1 MSKTTET
8 AKSLRA
14 KLAANVDAFYSYQ
27 IDYETFSARN
37 RIIWDEVTAAGRKV
51 NEIVSAMLREGLR
64 VQS

>member
-8 AKSLRA
+8 AKSLLA
-14 KLAANVDAFYSYQ
+14 KLDANVDAYYADQ
-27 IDYETFSARN
+27 IEYETFSARN

-51 NEIVSAMLREGLR
+51 NEIVSATLREGLR